1 MRRKNTSKAPNYAE
15 PRHIYP
21 VLFFSPQDHVWAVSV
36 SLVGPTEA
44 RILGTSTT
52 TFNSSSQKASF
63 DQLGITVIGTHNLKI
78 DVTSSNREYVLVA
91 YTIVKVKSLD
101 GGDGSSN
108 SGGSPVSTG
117 FKTKKLQMQFDADFA
132 TIVGEQEDIF
142 IENFKRQMETLFDD
156 TKVFI
161 TDVTV
166 EEGNTPTPA
175 ANT

>member
-1 MRRKNTSKAPNYAE
+1 M
-15 PRHIYP
+15 
-21 VLFFSPQDHVWAVSV
+21 
-36 SLVGPTEA
+36 VGPTEA
-44 RILGTSTT
+44 RILGTLAT
-52 TFNSSSQKASF
+52 TFNSSSQKATF

-117 FKTKKLQMQFDADFA
+117 FKTRKLQMQFNADFA
-132 TIVGEQEDIF
+132 TFVGDREDIF
-142 IENFKRQMETLFDD
+142 IENFKTQIETLFEN
-156 TKVFI
+156 TKIFI

-166 EEGNTPTPA
+166 EEGNTPTSQLIP
-175 ANT
+175 NLYYLLYKI